1 VGLRL
6 GLLSTARI
14 NSAIVGGAAKARDV
28 EVVAVASR
36 DLAKAQAQAD
46 ELGIPRAVEGYEAL
60 LADDE
65 VDCVYVSLPNG
76 MHVDWSIR
84 ALEAGKHVLCE
95 KPLSRR
101 AHDVERAFDAADRA
115 DRILMEAFM
124 WRHHPQT
131 LRLSKMLAEGAIGR
145 VTGAHARFGF
155 LLDHV
160 GDIRLAGDL
169 DGGALM
175 DVGCYCVSG
184 LRLVAGEP
192 ERVSAEQITGD
203 GGVDI
208 SLSAVLRLPGDVL
221 GTLECSFAAPLGH
234 ALEVTGDG
242 GRIVLNDPWHGRAP
256 VLELQTG
263 DGEERIEIEAAN
275 PYAHQLE
282 NMAHAVAGEERPRLG
297 RDDALGQA
305 RTIEALYAAADGGGP
320 VAP

>member
-1 VGLRL
+1 MGLRL

-14 NSAIVGGAAKARDV
+14 VGGARLAEGV

-36 DLAKAQAQAD
+36 DLAKAQAHAD
-46 ELGIPRAVEGYEAL
+46 EHGIPRAIEGYEAL

-115 DRILMEAFM
+115 QRILMEAFM

-131 LRLSKMLAEGAIGR
+131 LRLSELLAEGAIGR

-155 LLDHV
+155 LLDHT
-160 GDIRLAGDL
+160 GDIRLAADL

-192 ERVSAEQITGD
+192 ERVSAEQITSD
-203 GGVDI
+203 DGVDI
-208 SLSAVLRLPGDVL
+208 STSAVLRLPGDVV

-234 ALEVTGDG
+234 ALEVTGEG
-242 GRIVLNDPWHGRAP
+242 GRIVLDDPWHGRTP
-256 VLELQTG
+256 VIQLEAA
-263 DGEERIEIEAAN
+263 DGVQRIEIEAAN

-282 NMAHAVAGEERPRLG
+282 NLARAVAGDERPRLG

-305 RTIEALYAAADGGGP
+305 RAIEALYASAEGAGP
-320 VAP
+320 VTP